1 MELKV
6 WVEGIA
12 RVISGLTMSTS
23 CQDVVIALAQ
33 SIGQTGRYVLI
44 LKVRGTERHLV
55 PEECPLQI
63 VAQLGQLAADV
74 HFILQ
79 RTGPTLAS
87 STQKRFPPP
96 ASPEPLRHRQQQK
109 SLSFSLGPASSNKG
123 RSSPRAS
130 PEPRASPVGF
140 LHTTTTTSSKEE
152 VFRQILHQQRKLHD
166 LEVEL
171 QALERETELWDQK
184 VSTAVGSDPMMD
196 LTKELEQAE
205 LQLRQNEGELIY
217 NQHLDQEFEDEL
229 ERERE
234 MKRRLNEIH
243 SSIDNQNHEIQATQ
257 TRSARLEQQI
267 EARVQSQWA
276 PEEAQQTDEAL
287 RPLKQ
292 ELVHRLQLA
301 EQLDMEL
308 WDAHKELHAAEERDR
323 SETIEELNK
332 ELRQCKLQH
341 FIQQTGITPQ
351 SDPTNPLYLSNAGIK
366 E

>member
-1 MELKV
+1 MCSSVGAMELKV

-184 VSTAVGSDPMMD
+184 
-196 LTKELEQAE
+196 
-205 LQLRQNEGELIY
+205 
-217 NQHLDQEFEDEL
+217 
-229 ERERE
+229 
-234 MKRRLNEIH
+234 
-243 SSIDNQNHEIQATQ
+243 
-257 TRSARLEQQI
+257 QQI

-366 E
+366 EIASMSKYSLSPVSVTSHPHSDVFTLIFL